1 MKSQFKVALAML
13 AMLALFVVQGC
24 TAPDSSTKRNAPG
37 PVLTVHYES
46 APLIPVTIAGEQY
59 QFLLDTGASI
69 TFIDRRLASR
79 FKALTLSELP
89 RAYQADF
96 ASVSSVS
103 SQLGSEQLGFVEPQP
118 FSVGSVTI
126 DDSELWATIDFDL
139 FSQSLGSRIDGILG
153 IDTIRRFNWVFD
165 RDRHQLTASLTAP
178 SAATFERCIGYEDSY
193 NRSPAVY
200 LTHGESSVRM
210 YLDTGA
216 DQSYADHAFIDFMAS
231 QKAISGEDAMPRKG
245 VDASGMVEGREHIL
259 TGLHFDERQLG
270 ELRVSE
276 NSNEQ
281 YGLGLDFV
289 NRFNRFAIMPG
300 RMMLCYDADSL
311 ARKVPPILRNIGVRF
326 DGEHLQ
332 VYYSD
337 ERDLAPYGLAN
348 GDILEQIN
356 GVAYRPLE
364 IDKVRELLSTGKPG
378 SLKLRIV
385 REGKPLDIAI

>member
-13 AMLALFVVQGC
+13 VLFVVQGC
-24 TAPDSSTKRNAPG
+24 TAPDSSTKRNASG

-118 FSVGSVTI
+118 FSLGSVTI
-126 DDSELWATIDFDL
+126 DDSDLWATIDFDL
-139 FSQSLGSRIDGILG
+139 FSQSLGSRIYGILG

-165 RDRHQLTASLTAP
+165 RDRHQLTALLTAP

-245 VDASGMVEGREHIL
+245 VDASGMVEGRDHIL

-311 ARKVPPILRNIGVRF
+311 ARKVPPVLRNIGVRF
-326 DGEHLQ
+326 DGKHLQ

-364 IDKVRELLSTGKPG
+364 IDKVRELLSTSKPG
-378 SLKLRIV
+378 SLKLRIM

>member
-13 AMLALFVVQGC
+13 ALFVVQGC
-24 TAPDSSTKRNAPG
+24 IAPDSSAKRNAPG

-96 ASVSSVS
+96 ATVNSVS

-118 FSVGSVTI
+118 FSLGSVTI
-126 DDSELWATIDFDL
+126 DDSDLWATVDFDL

-364 IDKVRELLSTGKPG
+364 IDKVRELLSTSKPG

>member
-13 AMLALFVVQGC
+13 VLFVVQGC

-79 FKALTLSELP
+79 FKALSLSELP

-96 ASVSSVS
+96 ATVNSVS

-126 DDSELWATIDFDL
+126 DDSDLWATVDFDL

-165 RDRHQLTASLTAP
+165 RDRHQLTALLTAP

-311 ARKVPPILRNIGVRF
+311 ARKVPPALRNIGVRF

-364 IDKVRELLSTGKPG
+364 IDKVRELLSTSKPG

-385 REGKPLDIAI
+385 REGKPRDIAI

>member
-13 AMLALFVVQGC
+13 VLFVVQGC
-24 TAPDSSTKRNAPG
+24 TAPYSSAKRNAPG

-96 ASVSSVS
+96 ASVNSVS

-126 DDSELWATIDFDL
+126 DDSDLWATVDFDL

-356 GVAYRPLE
+356 GVAYRPLD
-364 IDKVRELLSTGKPG
+364 IDKVRELLSTSKPG

>member
-1 MKSQFKVALAML
+1 MKSQFKMTL

-96 ASVSSVS
+96 ATVNSVS

-165 RDRHQLTASLTAP
+165 RDKHQLTVLLTAP

-231 QKAISGEDAMPRKG
+231 QKAISGEDATPRKG

-356 GVAYRPLE
+356 GVAYRPLD
-364 IDKVRELLSTGKPG
+364 IDKVRELLSTSKPG

>member
-13 AMLALFVVQGC
+13 VLFVVQGC
-24 TAPDSSTKRNAPG
+24 TAPDSSAKRNAPG

-96 ASVSSVS
+96 ATVSSVS

-118 FSVGSVTI
+118 FLVGSVTI
-126 DDSELWATIDFDL
+126 DDSDLWATVDFDL
-139 FSQSLGSRIDGILG
+139 FSQSLGSRVDGILG

-165 RDRHQLTASLTAP
+165 RDRHQLTALLTAP

-311 ARKVPPILRNIGVRF
+311 ARKVPPVLRNIGVRF

-364 IDKVRELLSTGKPG
+364 IDKVRELLSTSKPG

>member
-1 MKSQFKVALAML
+1 MKSQFKMTL

-96 ASVSSVS
+96 ATVNSVS

-165 RDRHQLTASLTAP
+165 RDKHQLTVLLTAP

-231 QKAISGEDAMPRKG
+231 QKAISGEDATPRKG

-364 IDKVRELLSTGKPG
+364 IDKVRELLSTSKPG

>member
-13 AMLALFVVQGC
+13 VLFVVQGC
-24 TAPDSSTKRNAPG
+24 TAPDSSAKRNAPG

-96 ASVSSVS
+96 ASVNSVS

-126 DDSELWATIDFDL
+126 DDSDLWATVDFDL

-216 DQSYADHAFIDFMAS
+216 DQSYADHAFIDFMVS

-245 VDASGMVEGREHIL
+245 VDASGMVEGRDHIL

-300 RMMLCYDADSL
+300 RMMFCYDADSL
-311 ARKVPPILRNIGVRF
+311 ARKVPPVLRNIGVRF

-364 IDKVRELLSTGKPG
+364 IDKVRELLSTSKPG

-385 REGKPLDIAI
+385 REGQPLDIAI